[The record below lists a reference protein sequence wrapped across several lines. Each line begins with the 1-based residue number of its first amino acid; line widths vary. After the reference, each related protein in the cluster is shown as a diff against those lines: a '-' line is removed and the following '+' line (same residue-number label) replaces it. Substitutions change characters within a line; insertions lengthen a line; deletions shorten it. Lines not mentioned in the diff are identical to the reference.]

1 MSANL
6 PTGSANVR
14 ASAFRR
20 PRGRSPLIWIGLL
33 VTVGFG
39 YIAVRDVKLSDTWD
53 AFERST
59 YWPLIPA
66 LGVFALAIVLR
77 ALRWQALFAP
87 ETRPPLRAVT
97 RALLVG
103 YFFNNLLPL
112 RAGEAARVIALRQSA
127 GTSRGE
133 TAATIVVE
141 RVYDVSS
148 LVGLLFLTIFWLPD
162 ISWIGGAAVFA
173 AVLAAGIVAAV
184 VVLTRWRDE
193 AVELGFRL
201 VERLPFMP
209 SDPMRRAVHG
219 AARGSSALTSVPVAC
234 RAAVWTILSWL
245 VMAASFWLVMLC
257 FDLELSPVAG
267 LLDVIAT
274 SLSLILP
281 SSPAAIGVFE
291 AAVVIALDAYGV
303 PRAEALSYALVL
315 HALNFFPFILAGGAI
330 LGPQLRRGGGS

>member
-1 MSANL
+1 MVA
-6 PTGSANVR
+6 
-14 ASAFRR
+14 
-20 PRGRSPLIWIGLL
+20 
-33 VTVGFG
+33 
-39 YIAVRDVKLSDTWD
+39 
-53 AFERST
+53 
-59 YWPLIPA
+59 
-66 LGVFALAIVLR
+66 
-77 ALRWQALFAP
+77 
-87 ETRPPLRAVT
+87 
-97 RALLVG
+97 
-103 YFFNNLLPL
+103 
-112 RAGEAARVIALRQSA
+112 
-127 GTSRGE
+127 
-133 TAATIVVE
+133 
-141 RVYDVSS
+141 
-148 LVGLLFLTIFWLPD
+148 LLFLTIFWLPD

-201 VERLPFMP
+201 VERLPFLP

-219 AARGSSALTSVPVAC
+219 AARGSSALTSVPVAR

-257 FDLELSPVAG
+257 FDLGLSPVAG
-267 LLDVIAT
+267 LLVVIAT

-291 AAVVIALDAYGV
+291 AAVVIADAYGV

-330 LGPQLRRGGGS
+330 LGPQLRHGGGS